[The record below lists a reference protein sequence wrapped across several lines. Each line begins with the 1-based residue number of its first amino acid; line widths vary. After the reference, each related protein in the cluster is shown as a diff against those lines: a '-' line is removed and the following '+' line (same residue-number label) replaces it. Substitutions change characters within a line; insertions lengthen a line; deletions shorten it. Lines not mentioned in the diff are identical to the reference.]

1 MGPTLSEGVG
11 KLCSLAIGNGGVAG
25 KRFGR
30 RALVRSQRI
39 KSERFYLSLVS
50 EYGKISMWDF
60 LSAQVHNEIGEA
72 SYNREGGAA

>member
-1 MGPTLSEGVG
+1 M
-11 KLCSLAIGNGGVAG
+11 GVAG

-30 RALVRSQRI
+30 QALVRSQRI

-60 LSAQVHNEIGEA
+60 LSAQVHNEIGKA
-72 SYNREGGAA
+72 SYNWEGGAA